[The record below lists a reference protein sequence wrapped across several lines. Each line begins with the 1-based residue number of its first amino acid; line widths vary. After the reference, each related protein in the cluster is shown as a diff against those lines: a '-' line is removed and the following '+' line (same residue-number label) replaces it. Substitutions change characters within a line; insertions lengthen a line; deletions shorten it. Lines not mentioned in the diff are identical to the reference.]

1 MDERNKYREMIAL
14 RKEKESIMLG
24 ILELEKI
31 DFAVIINSYIL
42 DSRKG
47 YWRSKRKLSEQI
59 KHSQSWKAIC

>member
-47 YWRSKRKLSEQI
+47 Y
-59 KHSQSWKAIC
+59 